1 MSIQGLRKFSGWL
14 GALACASLLAA
25 CGGGGGS
32 PGTNFNGQQPSKASS
47 IVLTASA
54 GTIASSG
61 QDGTEVT
68 LTAIVKDSNNNVLPN
83 ETVSFKSSSGNISN
97 SNRTTDSNGQV
108 VEKLNVKGDSSLRDI
123 TITASAGGATSN
135 TVTVKVVSATQTL
148 TLTTDSGTLQ
158 SAGASGSEVTVTAL
172 VKDSNNTVM
181 SGVKVDLS
189 ADAGSLTAGTRLTDA
204 NGRVTEKLSTG
215 GDASSRQIK
224 VTASIA
230 GLAPVST
237 TVAVSGTRLTVNSN
251 SAVNLGATTDVTVKL
266 VDSAGNALSGKTVT
280 FSAAR
285 NQVTV
290 KGGGSAVTD
299 AAGQLILSYS
309 GSSSGSDVITVKSM
323 GETAS
328 ASIAV
333 GSSSFNVA
341 VVDGSDAALNAVDIN
356 VCQRVLVRSLG
367 STVLTGTATVSSSRG
382 IVYSDASC
390 TSALNSGVP
399 FVAGNATAY
408 LRATSPG
415 VATLNATASSTGSTA
430 QGVVEFVAPL
440 LPSST
445 VTVQADPAV
454 LAANIPGSTSQQT
467 TIRAVVRDGTAQN
480 NLVKNA
486 VVSFSIV
493 SDPSGGTLTQPSVVT
508 TGADGAASISY
519 IAGTSSTAADGVV
532 IRAQVQGVAATGT
545 ATLTVAGKSL
555 FISAGT
561 GNSVATPDSTT
572 YRMDYAVFVSDA
584 SGNAVPGVKV
594 TAAVRPRY
602 YYKGVMVFVGTD
614 GPWVPQA
621 SYACPNEDVD
631 GNGLLGGGEDVNNN
645 GRLDPGIP
653 INVTSTGTT
662 DASGKATVSLT
673 YPRDRAK
680 WMSVDLTI
688 RGQAAGSEAVYVAYI
703 PRLLGAADDYRDKAI
718 TPPGATSP
726 FGAFVTAPSG
736 VLGDCANPN

>member
-1 MSIQGLRKFSGWL
+1 MSLQALRKFSGWL
-14 GALACASLLAA
+14 GALTCASLLAA

-47 IVLTASA
+47 VVLTASA

-68 LTAIVKDSNNNVLPN
+68 LTAIVKDGSNNVLPN
-83 ETVSFKSSSGNISN
+83 ETVTFKSSSGNIS
-97 SNRTTDSNGQV
+97 STNRTTDNNGQV

-135 TVTVKVVSATQTL
+135 TVTVKVVAATQTL

-158 SAGASGSEVTVTAL
+158 SAGAAGSEVTVTAL
-172 VKDSNNTVM
+172 VKDSNNSVM

-189 ADAGSLTAGTRLTDA
+189 ADSGSLTAGTRLTDA

-215 GDASSRQIK
+215 GDPTSRQIK
-224 VTASIA
+224 VTASIS
-230 GLAPVST
+230 GLTPVST

-266 VDSAGNALSGKTVT
+266 VDSAGNALSGKAVT
-280 FSAAR
+280 FSASR
-285 NQVTV
+285 NQVSV

-309 GSSSGSDVITVKSM
+309 GSSSGSDVITVRSM

-328 ASIAV
+328 ASITV
-333 GSSSFNVA
+333 GSSSFSVA
-341 VVDGSDAALNAVDIN
+341 VVDSADTSLASADIN
-356 VCQRVLVRSLG
+356 ACQRVLVRSLG
-367 STVLTGTATVSSSRG
+367 GTVLTGTATISSSRG
-382 IVYSDASC
+382 TMYSDSFC
-390 TSALNSGVP
+390 SNVLTSGVP
-399 FVAGNATAY
+399 FAGGNATAY
-408 LRATSPG
+408 VLATSPG

-440 LPSST
+440 LPSTT

-454 LAANIPGSTSQQT
+454 LGANTPGSTTQQT

-493 SDPSGGTLTQPSVVT
+493 TDPSGGALTQPSLVT
-508 TGADGAASISY
+508 TGADGSASISY
-519 IAGTSSTAADGVV
+519 IAGTSSTAVNGVV
-532 IRAQVQGVAATGT
+532 IRAQVQGVGATNT
-545 ATLTVAGKSL
+545 VALTVARKSL

-561 GNSVATPDSTT
+561 GNSVATPDSAT
-572 YRMDYAVFVSDA
+572 YRVDYAVFVSDA
-584 SGNAVPGVKV
+584 SGNAVPGVNV
-594 TAAVRPRY
+594 TASVRPRY
-602 YYKGVMVFVGTD
+602 YYKGVMTFQGTD
-614 GPWVPQA
+614 GPWVPQP

-631 GNGLLGGGEDVNNN
+631 GNGLLGGGEDINSN

-662 DASGKATVSLT
+662 DAAGKATVSLT

-680 WMSVDLTI
+680 WLAVDLTI
-688 RGQAAGSEAVYVAYI
+688 RGQASGSEATYVAYI
-703 PRLLGAADDYRDKAI
+703 PRLLGLADDYRDKAI

-726 FGAFVTAPSG
+726 FGAFVTLPSG